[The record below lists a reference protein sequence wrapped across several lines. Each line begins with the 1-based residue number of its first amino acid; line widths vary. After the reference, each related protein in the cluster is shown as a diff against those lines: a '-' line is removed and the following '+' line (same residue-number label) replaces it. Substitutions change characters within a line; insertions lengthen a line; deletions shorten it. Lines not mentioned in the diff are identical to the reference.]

1 MTREVP
7 NPVDAGAETEA
18 GQGAD
23 AGTEVTRRALLRGA
37 AVSGVALPLLAACGG
52 SSGSSGGSGGGSG
65 GGSAGGSGGSGG
77 GGASGKVTL
86 KESQVPVG
94 GGKILASDKVVVTQP
109 SKGDFKAFSAIC
121 THQGCTVGTISGGEI
136 ICPCHGSHY
145 SIKDGSVTSGPA
157 PSPLPAKKLVIKNGD
172 ISVS

>member
-1 MTREVP
+1 MTSQAP
-7 NPVDAGAETEA
+7 DTPADN
-18 GQGAD
+18 GAD
-23 AGTEVTRRALLRGA
+23 VTRRTVLRGA
-37 AVSGVALPLLAACGG
+37 AVSGIALPLLAACGG
-52 SSGSSGGSGGGSG
+52 GSGGGST
-65 GGSAGGSGGSGG
+65 GGSGG

-94 GGKILASDKVVVTQP
+94 GGTILKSDQVVVTQP
-109 SKGDFKAFSAIC
+109 TKGDFKAFSAIC
-121 THQGCTVGTISGGEI
+121 THMGCTVGSISGGEI

-157 PSPLPAKKLVIKNGD
+157 PRPLPAKKLAIKNGD

>member
-1 MTREVP
+1 MTSHVP
-7 NPVDAGAETEA
+7 DHPADHAADQGIAGEPDNSA
-18 GQGAD
+18 
-23 AGTEVTRRALLRGA
+23 EVTRRALLRGA
-37 AVSGVALPLLAACGG
+37 AVSGVALPFLAACGSGSG
-52 SSGSSGGSGGGSG
+52 SSGSGGGSSSGGSGG
-65 GGSAGGSGGSGG
+65 GG

-86 KESQVPVG
+86 KESAVPVG

-157 PSPLPAKKLVIKNGD
+157 PSPLPAKKLVVKNGD